1 MSDYLNIDTEG
12 LIKISSEDLMQEG
25 KRIAVFG
32 KAGSGK
38 SNAVTVICEE
48 LLARNNPTVIIDIM
62 GEYHGLRAKYP
73 ILIIGNSAKAQ
84 CDRIIPYDAGAALAS
99 WVFSRNVSIIL
110 DVSGYASA
118 DERNQ
123 LLTDFASQ
131 FWKNILASQSRCYTI
146 VLDEAHL
153 VIPQSSKNT
162 ALKNAFTEMALMGR
176 KCHLSMIIAAQRPA
190 SVEKGVIT
198 QANHFFLCK
207 VGWVNDIALYREILD
222 LPAKELKAS
231 LARMK
236 PGHLYVVQETAD
248 EQPYVKTRVRQ
259 RATPD
264 SSRTAVQLPAFGGDS
279 NQQGGVSASLLDDLN
294 ALSFGSIPTTAQPDC
309 KEATASLNATITKLQ
324 AEVTQ
329 LKADLEQARQKVVA
343 IITPEAAQ
351 TQSEF
356 DQALQIAQQ
365 KKFRVLIKSLK
376 ESKPADR
383 AVVAFLMQNEAD
395 EWQLADIA
403 PRIGMASESL
413 TKNPP
418 LSWLGRLFSRR
429 QPNGG
434 KTYFYKSCHQIYL
447 TKEYPN
453 LDVDALK
460 GEILKVATQALRR
473 P

>member
-1 MSDYLNIDTEG
+1 MNDYLNIDTEG

-73 ILIIGNSAKAQ
+73 ILIIGKSAKAQ

-294 ALSFGSIPTTAQPDC
+294 ALSFGSIPMAQSDC
-309 KEATASLNATITKLQ
+309 KEATAALTATITKLQ

-329 LKADLEQARQKVVA
+329 LKADLEQARQQAA
-343 IITPEAAQ
+343 IPATPEQGQAH
-351 TQSEF
+351 SDF
-356 DQALQIAQQ
+356 DQALRVAQQ
-365 KKFRVLIKSLK
+365 KKFNALIASLK
-376 ESKPADR
+376 KSKPADK
-383 AVVAFLMQNEAD
+383 AIVAFLMQNATE
-395 EWQLADIA
+395 EWQLAEIA
-403 PRIGMASESL
+403 PRIGMASDSV

-434 KTYFYKSCHQIYL
+434 KTYFYRSCYQEYL
-447 TKEYPN
+447 HKEYPN
-453 LDVDALK
+453 LDIEVLK
-460 GEILKVATQALRR
+460 GDILKVAAQSLMRR
-473 P
+473 